1 MSSNTGKG
9 VNSKLDDCLGYI
21 LQSSRGYDMRLEVNS
36 RPLMH
41 LTSPRWARLRHMR
54 LGLNRSNFNTPH
66 KSGDVSNCHTLHQ
79 YVNHKLQPQTNP
91 ESIPQL

>member
-36 RPLMH
+36 PPLMS
-41 LTSPRWARLRHMR
+41 LTGFSWALAY
-54 LGLNRSNFNTPH
+54 PH
-66 KSGDVSNCHTLHQ
+66 EIWTDPTSTHRTSLVTLVTVIHC
-79 YVNHKLQPQTNP
+79 T
-91 ESIPQL
+91 SI